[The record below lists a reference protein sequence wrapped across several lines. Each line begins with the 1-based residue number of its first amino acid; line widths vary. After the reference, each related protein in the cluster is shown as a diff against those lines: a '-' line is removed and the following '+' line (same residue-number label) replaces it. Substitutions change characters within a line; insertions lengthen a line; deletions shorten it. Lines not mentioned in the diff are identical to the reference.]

1 MEENFEHLY
10 SSEGSRLVDREAI
23 NSLQL
28 AEGELMERAGA
39 AAYGVICRKWPGIST
54 LNVVCGPGN
63 NGGDGYI
70 VARLA
75 HQAGIKVR
83 VAQVVSPKTDDARR
97 ALDQLNL
104 QGITVEPLNIET
116 VKEAELVVDAVL
128 GTGLSR
134 PPSDVFETAIQAINA
149 SGRPVLALDTPS
161 GLDMDTGWAGGAA
174 VQATVTVTF
183 ICLKG
188 GLLTGRGPD
197 LTGDIVVECLEV
209 PATVLTDV
217 EPMACCISARIV
229 QERLP
234 ARRRTLHKGEAGHL
248 VIIGG
253 DSSMA
258 GAVQLAGTAALRTG
272 AGLVTIATRR
282 SQIDTISRSQPEL
295 MCHAVEDQLSLETVL
310 AGKTAVVVGP
320 GLGQSEW
327 GVQMLS
333 GVLASGLPGVVDAD
347 ALNLLAQG
355 PRQTGQMILTPHPGE
370 ASRLLNT
377 DIDAIQSQRFVS
389 AAKIQSQYGGIC
401 VLKGAGTL
409 VATEGG
415 NLWLCKEGNPG
426 MATAGMG
433 DVLSGVIGALLCQ
446 GLVPGD
452 AAMAGVWLHSRAAD
466 LAAADGG
473 ERGLLASDLWG
484 YLRRLVNDPYSE

>member
-1 MEENFEHLY
+1 MEGDFEHLY

-28 AEGELMERAGA
+28 AEGGLMERAGA
-39 AAYGVICRKWPGIST
+39 AAYGVICRRWPGIST

-75 HQAGIKVR
+75 HEAGIKVR
-83 VAQVVSPKTDDARR
+83 VCQVVSPKTDDAQR
-97 ALDQLNL
+97 ALEQLNL
-104 QGITVEPLNIET
+104 RGVTVEPANIET
-116 VKEAELVVDAVL
+116 IGEAELVVDAVL

-134 PPSDVFETAIQAINA
+134 RPSGVFKTAIQAINA
-149 SGRPVLALDTPS
+149 SGRPVLALDCPS
-161 GLDMDTGWAGGAA
+161 GLDMDTGWTGGVA
-174 VQATVTVTF
+174 VQATVTVAF

-188 GLLTGRGPD
+188 GLLTGRAPD

-209 PATVLTDV
+209 PAAVLTNV

-234 ARRRTLHKGEAGHL
+234 ARRRTMHKGEEGHL
-248 VIIGG
+248 VVIGG
-253 DSSMA
+253 DVSMA
-258 GAVQLAGTAALRTG
+258 GAAQLAGTAALRTG

-282 SQIDTISRSQPEL
+282 SNMDAIGRSQPEL
-295 MCHAVEDQLSLETVL
+295 MCHPVEDQLSLETVL

-320 GLGQSEW
+320 GLGQSQW
-327 GVQMLS
+327 GVEMLS

-347 ALNLLAQG
+347 ALNLLAQA

-370 ASRLLNT
+370 ASRLLST
-377 DIDAIQSQRFVS
+377 DIEAIQSQRFVS
-389 AAKIQSQYGGIC
+389 ATKIRSQYDGIC

-415 NLWLCKEGNPG
+415 NLWLCREGNPG

-433 DVLSGVIGALLCQ
+433 DVLAGVIGALLCQ

-452 AAMAGVWLHSRAAD
+452 AAIAGVWLHSRAAD

-484 YLRRLVNDPYSE
+484 YLRRLVNDPYSG

>member
-1 MEENFEHLY
+1 MEGDFEHLY

-28 AEGELMERAGA
+28 AEGGLMERAGA
-39 AAYGVICRKWPGIST
+39 AAYGVICRRWPGIST

-75 HQAGIKVR
+75 HEAGIKVR
-83 VAQVVSPKTDDARR
+83 VCQVVSPKTDDAQR
-97 ALDQLNL
+97 ALEQLNL
-104 QGITVEPLNIET
+104 RGVTVEPANIET
-116 VKEAELVVDAVL
+116 IGEAELVVDAVL

-134 PPSDVFETAIQAINA
+134 RPSGVFKTAIQAINA
-149 SGRPVLALDTPS
+149 SGRPVLALDCPS
-161 GLDMDTGWAGGAA
+161 GLDMDTGWTGGVA
-174 VQATVTVTF
+174 VQATVTVAF

-188 GLLTGRGPD
+188 GLLTGRAPD

-209 PATVLTDV
+209 PAAVLTNV

-234 ARRRTLHKGEAGHL
+234 TRRRTMHKGEAGHL
-248 VIIGG
+248 VVIGG
-253 DSSMA
+253 DVSMA
-258 GAVQLAGTAALRTG
+258 GAAQLAGTAALRTG

-282 SQIDTISRSQPEL
+282 SNMDAIGRSQPEL
-295 MCHAVEDQLSLETVL
+295 MCHPVEDQLSLETVL

-320 GLGQSEW
+320 GLGQSQW
-327 GVQMLS
+327 GVEMLS
-333 GVLASGLPGVVDAD
+333 AVLASGLPGVVDAD
-347 ALNLLAQG
+347 ALNLLAQA
-355 PRQTGQMILTPHPGE
+355 PRQTGEMILTPHPGE

-389 AAKIQSQYGGIC
+389 ATKIRSQYDGIC

-433 DVLSGVIGALLCQ
+433 DVLAGIIGALLCQ

-452 AAMAGVWLHSRAAD
+452 AAIAGVWLHSRAAD

-484 YLRRLVNDPYSE
+484 YLRRLVNDPYSG

>member
-1 MEENFEHLY
+1 MEGDFEHLY

-28 AEGELMERAGA
+28 AEGGLMERAGA
-39 AAYGVICRKWPGIST
+39 AAYGVICRRWPGIST

-75 HQAGIKVR
+75 HEAGIKVR
-83 VAQVVSPKTDDARR
+83 VCQVVSPKTDDAQR
-97 ALDQLNL
+97 ALEQLNL
-104 QGITVEPLNIET
+104 RGVTVEPANIET
-116 VKEAELVVDAVL
+116 IGEAELVVDAVL

-134 PPSDVFETAIQAINA
+134 RPSGVFKTAIQAINA
-149 SGRPVLALDTPS
+149 SGRPVLALDCPS
-161 GLDMDTGWAGGAA
+161 GLDMDTGWA
-174 VQATVTVTF
+174 VQATVTVAF

-188 GLLTGRGPD
+188 GLLTGRAPD

-209 PATVLTDV
+209 PAAVLTNV

-234 ARRRTLHKGEAGHL
+234 ARRRTMHKGEAGHL
-248 VIIGG
+248 VVIGG
-253 DSSMA
+253 DVSMA
-258 GAVQLAGTAALRTG
+258 GAAQLAGTAALRTG

-282 SQIDTISRSQPEL
+282 SNMDAIGRSQPEL
-295 MCHAVEDQLSLETVL
+295 MCHPVEDQLSLETVL

-320 GLGQSEW
+320 GLGQSQW
-327 GVQMLS
+327 GVEMLS

-347 ALNLLAQG
+347 ALNLLAQA

-370 ASRLLNT
+370 ASRLLST
-377 DIDAIQSQRFVS
+377 DIEAIQSQRFVS
-389 AAKIQSQYGGIC
+389 ATKIRSQYDGIC

-433 DVLSGVIGALLCQ
+433 DVLAGVIGALLCQ

-452 AAMAGVWLHSRAAD
+452 AAIAGVWLHSRAAD

-484 YLRRLVNDPYSE
+484 YLRRLVNDPYSG

>member
-1 MEENFEHLY
+1 MERDFEHLY

-28 AEGELMERAGA
+28 AEGGLMERAGA
-39 AAYGVICRKWPGIST
+39 AAYGVICRRWPGIST

-75 HQAGIKVR
+75 HEAGIKVR
-83 VAQVVSPKTDDARR
+83 VCQVVSPKTDDAQR
-97 ALDQLNL
+97 ALEQLNL
-104 QGITVEPLNIET
+104 RGVTVEPANIET
-116 VKEAELVVDAVL
+116 IGEAELVVDAVL

-134 PPSDVFETAIQAINA
+134 RPSGVFKTAIQAINA
-149 SGRPVLALDTPS
+149 SGRPVLALDCPS
-161 GLDMDTGWAGGAA
+161 GLDMDTGWTGGVA
-174 VQATVTVTF
+174 VQATVTVAF

-188 GLLTGRGPD
+188 GLLTGRAPD

-209 PATVLTDV
+209 PAAVLTNV

-234 ARRRTLHKGEAGHL
+234 ARRRTMHKGEAGHL
-248 VIIGG
+248 VVIGG
-253 DSSMA
+253 DVSMA
-258 GAVQLAGTAALRTG
+258 GAAQLAGTAALRTG

-282 SQIDTISRSQPEL
+282 SNMDAIGRSQPEL
-295 MCHAVEDQLSLETVL
+295 MCHPVEDQLSLETVL

-320 GLGQSEW
+320 GLGQSQW
-327 GVQMLS
+327 GVEMLS
-333 GVLASGLPGVVDAD
+333 AVLASGLPGVVDAD
-347 ALNLLAQG
+347 ALNLLAQA

-389 AAKIQSQYGGIC
+389 ATKIRSQYDGIC

-433 DVLSGVIGALLCQ
+433 DVLAGIIGALLCQ

-452 AAMAGVWLHSRAAD
+452 AAIAGVWLHSRAAD

-484 YLRRLVNDPYSE
+484 YLRRLANDPYSG

>member
-1 MEENFEHLY
+1 MEGDFEHLY

-39 AAYGVICRKWPGIST
+39 AAYGVICRRWPGIST

-75 HQAGIKVR
+75 HEAGIKVR
-83 VAQVVSPKTDDARR
+83 VCQVVSPKTDDAQR
-97 ALDQLNL
+97 ALEQLNL
-104 QGITVEPLNIET
+104 RGVTVQPANIET
-116 VKEAELVVDAVL
+116 IGEAELVVDAVL

-134 PPSDVFETAIQAINA
+134 RPSGVFKTAIQAINA
-149 SGRPVLALDTPS
+149 SGRPVLALDCPS
-161 GLDMDTGWAGGAA
+161 GLDMDTGWTGGVA
-174 VQATVTVTF
+174 VQATVTVAF

-188 GLLTGRGPD
+188 GLLTGRAPD

-209 PATVLTDV
+209 PAAVLTNV

-234 ARRRTLHKGEAGHL
+234 ARRRTMHKGEAGHL
-248 VIIGG
+248 VVIGG
-253 DSSMA
+253 DVSMA
-258 GAVQLAGTAALRTG
+258 GAAQLAGTAALRTG

-282 SQIDTISRSQPEL
+282 SNMDAIGRSQPEL
-295 MCHAVEDQLSLETVL
+295 MYHPVEDQLSLETVL

-320 GLGQSEW
+320 GLGQSQW
-327 GVQMLS
+327 GVEMLS
-333 GVLASGLPGVVDAD
+333 AVLASGLPGVVDAD
-347 ALNLLAQG
+347 ALNLLAQA
-355 PRQTGQMILTPHPGE
+355 PRQTGEMILTPHPGE

-389 AAKIQSQYGGIC
+389 ATKIRSQYGGIC
-401 VLKGAGTL
+401 VLKGTGTL

-433 DVLSGVIGALLCQ
+433 DVLAGIIGALLCQ

-452 AAMAGVWLHSRAAD
+452 AAIAGVWLHSRAAD

-484 YLRRLVNDPYSE
+484 YLRRLVNDPYSG

>member
-1 MEENFEHLY
+1 MDGDFEYLY

-39 AAYGVICRKWPGIST
+39 AAYGVICRRWPGIST

-75 HQAGIKVR
+75 HEAGIKVR
-83 VAQVVSPKTDDARR
+83 VCQVVSPKTDDAQR
-97 ALDQLNL
+97 ALEQLNL
-104 QGITVEPLNIET
+104 RGVTVEPANIET
-116 VKEAELVVDAVL
+116 IGEAELVVDAVL

-134 PPSDVFETAIQAINA
+134 RPSGVFKTAIQAINA
-149 SGRPVLALDTPS
+149 SGRPVLALDCPS
-161 GLDMDTGWAGGAA
+161 GLDMDTGWTGGVA
-174 VQATVTVTF
+174 VQATVTVAF

-188 GLLTGRGPD
+188 GLLTGRAPD

-209 PATVLTDV
+209 PAAVLTNV

-234 ARRRTLHKGEAGHL
+234 ARRRTMHKGEAGHL
-248 VIIGG
+248 VVIGG
-253 DSSMA
+253 DVSMA
-258 GAVQLAGTAALRTG
+258 GAAQLAGTAALRTG

-282 SQIDTISRSQPEL
+282 SNMDAIGRSQPEL
-295 MCHAVEDQLSLETVL
+295 MCHPVEDQLSLETVL

-320 GLGQSEW
+320 GLGQSQW
-327 GVQMLS
+327 GVEMLS
-333 GVLASGLPGVVDAD
+333 AVLASGLPGVVDAD
-347 ALNLLAQG
+347 ALNLLAQA
-355 PRQTGQMILTPHPGE
+355 PRQTGEMILTPHPGE

-389 AAKIQSQYGGIC
+389 ASKIRSQYGGIC
-401 VLKGAGTL
+401 VLKGTGTL

-433 DVLSGVIGALLCQ
+433 DILAGVIGALLCQ
-446 GLVPGD
+446 GLDPGD
-452 AAMAGVWLHSRAAD
+452 AAIAGVWLHSRAAD

-473 ERGLLASDLWG
+473 ERGLLASDLWR
-484 YLRRLVNDPYSE
+484 YLRRLVNDPYSG

>member
-1 MEENFEHLY
+1 MEGDFEHLY

-39 AAYGVICRKWPGIST
+39 AAYGVICRRWPGIST

-75 HQAGIKVR
+75 HEAGIKVR
-83 VAQVVSPKTDDARR
+83 VCQVVSPKTDDAQR
-97 ALDQLNL
+97 ALEQLNL
-104 QGITVEPLNIET
+104 RGVTVEPANIET
-116 VKEAELVVDAVL
+116 IGEAELVVDAVL

-134 PPSDVFETAIQAINA
+134 RPRGVFETAIQAINA
-149 SGRPVLALDTPS
+149 SGRPVLALDCPS
-161 GLDMDTGWAGGAA
+161 GLDMDTGWTGGVA
-174 VQATVTVTF
+174 VQATVTVAF

-188 GLLTGRGPD
+188 GLLTGRAPD

-209 PATVLTDV
+209 PAAVLTNV

-234 ARRRTLHKGEAGHL
+234 ARRRTMHKGEAGHL
-248 VIIGG
+248 VVIGG
-253 DSSMA
+253 DVSMA
-258 GAVQLAGTAALRTG
+258 GAAQLAGTAALRTG

-282 SQIDTISRSQPEL
+282 SNMDAIGRSQPEL
-295 MCHAVEDQLSLETVL
+295 MCHPVEDQLSLETVL

-320 GLGQSEW
+320 GLGQSQW
-327 GVQMLS
+327 GVEMLS
-333 GVLASGLPGVVDAD
+333 AVLASGLPGVVDAD
-347 ALNLLAQG
+347 ALNLLAQA
-355 PRQTGQMILTPHPGE
+355 PRQTGEMILTPHPGE

-389 AAKIQSQYGGIC
+389 ATKIRSQYDGIC

-433 DVLSGVIGALLCQ
+433 DVLAGIIGALLCQ

-452 AAMAGVWLHSRAAD
+452 AAIAGVWLHSRAAD

-484 YLRRLVNDPYSE
+484 YLRRLVNDPYSG

>member
-1 MEENFEHLY
+1 MEGNFEHLY
-10 SSEGSRLVDREAI
+10 SCEGSRLVERDAI
-23 NSLQL
+23 DSLQL

-39 AAYGVICRKWPGIST
+39 AAYGVICRRWPGIST

-75 HQAGIKVR
+75 HQAGIQVR
-83 VAQVVSPKTDDARR
+83 VSQVVSPKTDDARR
-97 ALDQLNL
+97 ALDQLHL
-104 QGITVEPLNIET
+104 QGITVEPLNSET
-116 VKEAELVVDAVL
+116 VGEAELVVDAVL

-134 PPSDVFETAIQAINA
+134 PPSDVFKSAIDAING
-149 SGRPVLALDTPS
+149 SGRPVLALDAPS
-161 GLDMDTGWAGGAA
+161 GLDMDTGWACGAA

-197 LTGDIVVECLEV
+197 LTGDIVVECLGV
-209 PATVLTDV
+209 PATVLAGV

-234 ARRRTLHKGEAGHL
+234 ARRRTLHKGEGGHL
-248 VIIGG
+248 VVIGG
-253 DSSMA
+253 EVSMA

-282 SQIDTISRSQPEL
+282 SQMDTISRSQPEL
-295 MCHAVEDQLSLETVL
+295 MCHPVEDQVSLETVL

-320 GLGQSEW
+320 GLGQREW

-370 ASRLLNT
+370 ASRLLNA
-377 DIDAIQSQRFVS
+377 DVDAIQSQRFVS
-389 AAKIQSQYGGIC
+389 AAKIQSQDGGIC

-415 NLWLCKEGNPG
+415 HLWLCKEGNPG
-426 MATAGMG
+426 RATAGMG

-473 ERGLLASDLWG
+473 ERGLLASDLWS
-484 YLRRLVNDPYSE
+484 YLRRLVHDPYFG

>member
-1 MEENFEHLY
+1 MEGDFEHLY

-39 AAYGVICRKWPGIST
+39 AAYGVICRRWPGIST

-75 HQAGIKVR
+75 HEAGIKVR
-83 VAQVVSPKTDDARR
+83 VCQVVSPKTDDAQR
-97 ALDQLNL
+97 ALEQLNL
-104 QGITVEPLNIET
+104 RGVTVEPANIET
-116 VKEAELVVDAVL
+116 IGEAELVVDAVL

-134 PPSDVFETAIQAINA
+134 RPSGVFKTAIQAINA
-149 SGRPVLALDTPS
+149 SGRPVLALDCPS
-161 GLDMDTGWAGGAA
+161 GLDMDTGWTGGVA
-174 VQATVTVTF
+174 VQATVTVAF

-188 GLLTGRGPD
+188 GLLTGRAPD

-209 PATVLTDV
+209 PAAVLTNV

-234 ARRRTLHKGEAGHL
+234 ARRRTMHKGEAGHL
-248 VIIGG
+248 VVIGG
-253 DSSMA
+253 DVSMA
-258 GAVQLAGTAALRTG
+258 GAAQLAGTAALRTG

-282 SQIDTISRSQPEL
+282 SNMDAIGRSQPEL
-295 MCHAVEDQLSLETVL
+295 MCHPVEDQLSLETVL

-320 GLGQSEW
+320 GLGQSQW
-327 GVQMLS
+327 GVEMLS
-333 GVLASGLPGVVDAD
+333 AVLASGLPGVVDAD
-347 ALNLLAQG
+347 ALNLLAQA
-355 PRQTGQMILTPHPGE
+355 PRQTGEMILTPHPGE

-389 AAKIQSQYGGIC
+389 ATKIRSQYDGIC

-433 DVLSGVIGALLCQ
+433 DVLAGIIGALLCQ

-452 AAMAGVWLHSRAAD
+452 AAIAGVWLHSRAAD

-473 ERGLLASDLWG
+473 ERGLLASDLRG
-484 YLRRLVNDPYSE
+484 NHRRLVNDP

>member
-1 MEENFEHLY
+1 MEGDFEHLY
-10 SSEGSRLVDREAI
+10 SPEGSRLVDREAI

-39 AAYGVICRKWPGIST
+39 AAYGVICRRWPGIST
-54 LNVVCGPGN
+54 LNVICGPGN

-75 HQAGIKVR
+75 YQAGVQVR
-83 VAQVVSPKTDDARR
+83 VSQVAPPKTDDAQR

-104 QGITVEPLNIET
+104 QGIPVEPLNIET
-116 VKEAELVVDAVL
+116 VGEAELVVDAVL

-134 PPSDVFETAIQAINA
+134 LPSGVFRTAIQAINT
-149 SGRPVLALDTPS
+149 SGRPVLALDCPS
-161 GLDMDTGWAGGAA
+161 GLDMDTGWTGGAA

-188 GLLTGRGPD
+188 GLLTGRAPD
-197 LTGDIVVECLEV
+197 LTGDIVVESLEV
-209 PATVLTDV
+209 PAAVLADV

-248 VIIGG
+248 VVIGG
-253 DSSMA
+253 DVSMA
-258 GAVQLAGTAALRTG
+258 GAAQLAGTAALRTG

-282 SQIDTISRSQPEL
+282 SHMDAISRSQPEL
-295 MCHAVEDQLSLETVL
+295 MCHPVEDQLSLETVL

-327 GVQMLS
+327 GAKMLS
-333 GVLASGLPGVVDAD
+333 GVLASGLAGVVDAD
-347 ALNLLAQG
+347 GLNLLAQG

-389 AAKIQSQYGGIC
+389 AAKIRSQYDGIC

-409 VATEGG
+409 VATKGG

-433 DVLSGVIGALLCQ
+433 DILAGVIGALLCQ
-446 GLVPGD
+446 GLDPGD
-452 AAMAGVWLHSRAAD
+452 AAIAGVWLHSRAAD

-473 ERGLLASDLWG
+473 ERGLLASDLWR
-484 YLRRLVNDPYSE
+484 YLRRLVNDPYSG

>member
-1 MEENFEHLY
+1 MEGDFEHLY

-39 AAYGVICRKWPGIST
+39 AAFGVICRRWPGIST

-75 HQAGIKVR
+75 HEVGINVKVCQ
-83 VAQVVSPKTDDARR
+83 VASPKTDDAQR

-104 QGITVEPLNIET
+104 RGVTVEPVNIET
-116 VKEAELVVDAVL
+116 IAEAELVVDAVL

-134 PPSDVFETAIQAINA
+134 RPSGVFKTAIQAINA
-149 SGRPVLALDTPS
+149 SGRPVLALDCPS
-161 GLDMDTGWAGGAA
+161 GLDMDTGWTDGVA
-174 VQATVTVTF
+174 VQATVTVAF

-188 GLLTGRGPD
+188 GLLTGRAPD

-209 PATVLTDV
+209 PAAVLTNV
-217 EPMACCISARIV
+217 EPMACCISARIA

-234 ARRRTLHKGEAGHL
+234 ARRRTMHKGEAGHL
-248 VIIGG
+248 VVIGG
-253 DSSMA
+253 DVSMA
-258 GAVQLAGTAALRTG
+258 GAPQLAGTAALRTG

-282 SQIDTISRSQPEL
+282 SNMDAIGRSQPEL
-295 MCHAVEDQLSLETVL
+295 MCHPVEDQLSLETVL

-320 GLGQSEW
+320 GLGQSQW
-327 GVQMLS
+327 GVEMLS
-333 GVLASGLPGVVDAD
+333 AVLASGLPGVVDAD
-347 ALNLLAQG
+347 ALNLLAQA

-389 AAKIQSQYGGIC
+389 ATKIRSQYDGIC

-433 DVLSGVIGALLCQ
+433 DVLAGIIGALLCQ

-452 AAMAGVWLHSRAAD
+452 AAIAGVWLHSRAAD

-484 YLRRLVNDPYSE
+484 YLRRLANDPYSG

>member
-1 MEENFEHLY
+1 
-10 SSEGSRLVDREAI
+10 
-23 NSLQL
+23 
-28 AEGELMERAGA
+28 
-39 AAYGVICRKWPGIST
+39 
-54 LNVVCGPGN
+54 
-63 NGGDGYI
+63 
-70 VARLA
+70 
-75 HQAGIKVR
+75 
-83 VAQVVSPKTDDARR
+83 
-97 ALDQLNL
+97 
-104 QGITVEPLNIET
+104 
-116 VKEAELVVDAVL
+116 
-128 GTGLSR
+128 
-134 PPSDVFETAIQAINA
+134 
-149 SGRPVLALDTPS
+149 VLALDCPS
-161 GLDMDTGWAGGAA
+161 GLDMDTGWTGGAA

-188 GLLTGRGPD
+188 GLLTGRAPD

-209 PATVLTDV
+209 PASVLAGI

-248 VIIGG
+248 VVIGG
-253 DSSMA
+253 DVSMA
-258 GAVQLAGTAALRTG
+258 GAAQLAGTAALRTG

-282 SQIDTISRSQPEL
+282 SHMDAISRSQPEL
-295 MCHAVEDQLSLETVL
+295 MCHPVEDQLSLETVL

-327 GVQMLS
+327 GVKMLS

-347 ALNLLAQG
+347 GLNLLAQG

-389 AAKIQSQYGGIC
+389 AAKIRSQYGGIC

-433 DVLSGVIGALLCQ
+433 DILAGVIGALLCQ
-446 GLVPGD
+446 GLDPGD
-452 AAMAGVWLHSRAAD
+452 AAIAGVWLHSRAAD

-473 ERGLLASDLWG
+473 ERGLLASDLWS
-484 YLRRLVNDPYSE
+484 YLRRLVNNPYSG

>member
-1 MEENFEHLY
+1 MEGDFEHLY

-39 AAYGVICRKWPGIST
+39 AAYGVICRRWPGIST

-75 HQAGIKVR
+75 HEAGIKVR
-83 VAQVVSPKTDDARR
+83 VCQVVSPKTDDAQR
-97 ALDQLNL
+97 ALEQLNL
-104 QGITVEPLNIET
+104 RGVTVEPANIET
-116 VKEAELVVDAVL
+116 IGEAELVVDAVL

-134 PPSDVFETAIQAINA
+134 LPSGVFRTEIQAINA
-149 SGRPVLALDTPS
+149 SGRPVLALDCPS
-161 GLDMDTGWAGGAA
+161 GLDMDTGWTGGAA

-188 GLLTGRGPD
+188 GLLTGRAPD

-209 PATVLTDV
+209 PAAVLTNV

-234 ARRRTLHKGEAGHL
+234 ARRRTMHKGEAGHL
-248 VIIGG
+248 VVIGG
-253 DSSMA
+253 DVSMT
-258 GAVQLAGTAALRTG
+258 GAPQLAGTAALRTG
-272 AGLVTIATRR
+272 AGLVTIATRHSSMDPIGR
-282 SQIDTISRSQPEL
+282 GQPEL
-295 MCHAVEDQLSLETVL
+295 MCHPVEDQLSLETVL

-320 GLGQSEW
+320 GLGQSQW
-327 GVQMLS
+327 GVEMLS
-333 GVLASGLPGVVDAD
+333 AVLASGLPGVVDAD
-347 ALNLLAQG
+347 ALNLLAQA
-355 PRQTGQMILTPHPGE
+355 PRQTGEMILTPHPGE

-389 AAKIQSQYGGIC
+389 ATKIRSQYGGIC
-401 VLKGAGTL
+401 VLKGTGTL

-433 DVLSGVIGALLCQ
+433 DVLAGIIGALLCQ

-452 AAMAGVWLHSRAAD
+452 AAIAGVWLHSRAAD

-484 YLRRLVNDPYSE
+484 YLRRLVNDPYSG

>member
-1 MEENFEHLY
+1 MERDFEHLY

-28 AEGELMERAGA
+28 AEGGLMERAGA
-39 AAYGVICRKWPGIST
+39 AAYGVICRRWPGIST

-75 HQAGIKVR
+75 HEAGIKVK
-83 VAQVVSPKTDDARR
+83 VCQVVSPKTDDAQR
-97 ALDQLNL
+97 ALEQLNL
-104 QGITVEPLNIET
+104 RGVTVEPANIET
-116 VKEAELVVDAVL
+116 IGEAELVVDAVL

-134 PPSDVFETAIQAINA
+134 RPSGVFKTAIQAINA
-149 SGRPVLALDTPS
+149 SGRPVLALDCPS
-161 GLDMDTGWAGGAA
+161 GLDMDTGWTGGVA
-174 VQATVTVTF
+174 VQATVTVAF

-188 GLLTGRGPD
+188 GLLTGRAPD

-209 PATVLTDV
+209 PAAVLTNV

-234 ARRRTLHKGEAGHL
+234 ARRRTMHKGEAGHL
-248 VIIGG
+248 VVIGG
-253 DSSMA
+253 DVSMA
-258 GAVQLAGTAALRTG
+258 GAAQLAGTAALRTG

-282 SQIDTISRSQPEL
+282 SNMDAIGRSQPEL
-295 MCHAVEDQLSLETVL
+295 MCHPVEDQLSLETVL

-320 GLGQSEW
+320 GLGQSQW
-327 GVQMLS
+327 GVEMLS
-333 GVLASGLPGVVDAD
+333 AVLASGLPGVVDAD
-347 ALNLLAQG
+347 ALNLLAQA

-389 AAKIQSQYGGIC
+389 ATKIRSQYDGIC

-433 DVLSGVIGALLCQ
+433 DVLAGIIGALLCQ

-452 AAMAGVWLHSRAAD
+452 AAIAGVWLHSRAAD

-484 YLRRLVNDPYSE
+484 YLRRLANDPYSG